1 METIVGFVIGYLV
14 GVREGPNGLD
24 RLRTS
29 ARSIRESQEL
39 RELAAGAVALAA
51 PILKQVVAGGGAA
64 VLRGAYD
71 TVAHRPARAGSS

>member
-24 RLRTS
+24 RMRTS
-29 ARSIRESQEL
+29 VQSIRESQEL
-39 RELAAGAVALAA
+39 RELAAGAAA
-51 PILKQVVAGGGAA
+51 FAVPIIKQVVAGGGGA